1 MNEKEILHF
10 IRHFTEHGEQV
21 KDCFLYGNCYW
32 FARILAQRF
41 NGTVYYNPAENH
53 FACSIKHRLY
63 DISGYILNRD
73 EQSDT
78 NQWIP
83 WRLYPCIDSAH
94 AKRIHRDCIRL
105 DT

>member
-1 MNEKEILHF
+1 MNEREILHF
-10 IRHFTEHGEQV
+10 IKHFTEHGEQV

-41 NGTVYYNPAENH
+41 NGKVYYNPAENH
-53 FACSIKHRLY
+53 FACLINYCLY
-63 DISGYILNRD
+63 DISGCILNHV
-73 EQSDT
+73 EQNDT

-83 WRLYPCIDSAH
+83 WRLYPLIDSSH